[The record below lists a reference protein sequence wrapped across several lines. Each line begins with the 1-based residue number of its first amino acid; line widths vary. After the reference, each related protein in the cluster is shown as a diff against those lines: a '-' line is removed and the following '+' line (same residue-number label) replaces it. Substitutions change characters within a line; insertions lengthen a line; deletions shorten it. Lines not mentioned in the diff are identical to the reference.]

1 MKQLFPDVDWQPV
14 IEAIEQADSIVL
26 ITHCNPDGDGI
37 GSELAL
43 YEALVSKGKQVSIR
57 NRDGIP
63 RIYTFLRHAEQIQKY
78 DWSSCQDNP
87 DLIISL
93 DCGSFKRLG
102 IGQATPNG
110 TSLINLD
117 HHVSNGH
124 FGDINIVDARYCA
137 TGAMI
142 SDLLVA
148 MQVMFSADIAS
159 AIFTAVLTDTASF
172 RLSSASANIYRL
184 AADLIDAGAQPW
196 PISVAV
202 YESKSLAGMNVLTA
216 CLETLEIGDGGRSA
230 WVYVNSEIYEETGAN
245 VEDTEGLIDYA
256 RSIEGVEVA
265 VLIRC
270 HELEDRWKVNFRAK
284 TTANVG
290 ALANS
295 LGGGGHKHAAGCVLC
310 GSFDEVRNI
319 VRQEVSQILG

>member
-1 MKQLFPDVDWQPV
+1 MKQLFPDIDWQPV
-14 IEAIEQADSIVL
+14 IEAIEQAGSIVL

-37 GSELAL
+37 GSQLAL
-43 YEALVSKGKQVSIR
+43 YEALISRGKQVSIR

-63 RIYTFLRHAEQIQKY
+63 RIYTFLTHAEQVQKF
-78 DWSSCQDNP
+78 DWSSSQDSP

-93 DCGSFKRLG
+93 DCGSYKRLG
-102 IGQATPNG
+102 VPQVIQKETTLVN
-110 TSLINLD
+110 ID
-117 HHVSNGH
+117 HHVSNAK
-124 FGDINIVDARYCA
+124 FGDINIVDARFCA

-142 SDLLVA
+142 SDLLVS
-148 MQVMFSADIAS
+148 MQVKFSADIAS
-159 AIFTAVLTDTASF
+159 AIYVALLTDTASF
-172 RLSSASANIYRL
+172 RHSNTSANVYRL

-202 YESKSLAGMNVLTA
+202 YESRSLAGMKILMA
-216 CLETLEIGDGGRSA
+216 CLETLEIRDGGRSA
-230 WVYVNSEIYEETGAN
+230 WIYVNSEMYEEAGAN

-256 RSIEGVEVA
+256 RSISGVEVA
-265 VLIRC
+265 VLIRH

-295 LGGGGHKHAAGCVLC
+295 LGGGGHKHAAGCVIG
-310 GSFDEVRNI
+310 GSFDEVRSI
-319 VRQEVSQILG
+319 IRQEVSQILG

>member
-1 MKQLFPDVDWQPV
+1 MIQLFPDVDWLPV

-37 GSELAL
+37 GSQLAL
-43 YEALVSKGKQVSIR
+43 YEALIGKGKQVSIR

-63 RIYTFLRHAEQIQKY
+63 RIYTFLSHAEQVQKY
-78 DWSSCQDNP
+78 DWPSCHDSP
-87 DLIISL
+87 DLLISL
-93 DCGSFKRLG
+93 DCGSYKRLG
-102 IGQATPNG
+102 MPQAIRDEMI
-110 TSLINLD
+110 LINID
-117 HHVSNGH
+117 HHVSNGQ

-148 MQVMFSADIAS
+148 MQVMFSTDIAS
-159 AIFTAVLTDTASF
+159 AIYTAVLTDTSCF

-202 YESKSLAGMNVLTA
+202 YESKSLAGMNILTA
-216 CLETLEIGDGGRSA
+216 CLETLELRDEGRSA
-230 WVYVNSEIYEETGAN
+230 WIYVKSEMYEETGAN

-256 RSIEGVEVA
+256 RSISGVEVA

-270 HELEDRWKVNFRAK
+270 HELEDQWKVNFRAK

-295 LGGGGHKHAAGCVLC
+295 LGGGGHKHAAGCVLG
-310 GSFDEVRNI
+310 GSFDEVRTI
-319 VRQEVSQILG
+319 IRQEVSQILG

>member
-1 MKQLFPDVDWQPV
+1 
-14 IEAIEQADSIVL
+14 VL
-26 ITHCNPDGDGI
+26 LTHCNPDGDGI
-37 GSELAL
+37 GSQLAL
-43 YEALVSKGKQVSIR
+43 YEALVSRGKQVSIC

-63 RIYTFLRHAEQIQKY
+63 RIYTFLTHAEQVQKY
-78 DWSSCQDNP
+78 DWSSSQDSS

-102 IGQATPNG
+102 MSQAVQNET
-110 TSLINLD
+110 TLINID
-117 HHVSNGH
+117 HHVSNRQ

-142 SDLLVA
+142 FDLLLA
-148 MQVMFSADIAS
+148 MQVTFTASIAS
-159 AIFTAVLTDTASF
+159 AIYTAVLTDTASF
-172 RLSSASANIYRL
+172 RHSNTSASVYRM

-202 YESKSLAGMNVLTA
+202 YESKSLAGMNILTA
-216 CLETLEIGDGGRSA
+216 CLETLEIRDGGRSA
-230 WVYVNSEIYEETGAN
+230 WIYVNNEMYEEAGAN

-256 RSIEGVEVA
+256 RSIGGVEVA
-265 VLIRC
+265 VLIRH

-295 LGGGGHKHAAGCVLC
+295 LGGGGHKHAAGCVLG
-310 GSFDEVRNI
+310 GSFDEVRSI
-319 VRQEVSQILG
+319 IRQEVSQVLG

>member
-1 MKQLFPDVDWQPV
+1 MKQLFPDVDWLPV
-14 IEAIEQADSIVL
+14 IEAIEQAGSIVL

-37 GSELAL
+37 GSQLAL
-43 YEALVSKGKQVSIR
+43 YEALVSTGKQVSIR

-63 RIYTFLRHAEQIQKY
+63 RIYTFLTHAEQVQKF
-78 DWSSCQDNP
+78 DWSSSQDSP

-93 DCGSFKRLG
+93 DCGSYKRLG
-102 IGQATPNG
+102 VPQGIQKETTLVN
-110 TSLINLD
+110 ID
-117 HHVSNGH
+117 HHVSNAK
-124 FGDINIVDARYCA
+124 FGDINIVDARFCA

-142 SDLLVA
+142 SDLLVS
-148 MQVMFSADIAS
+148 MQVKFSADISS
-159 AIFTAVLTDTASF
+159 AIYVALLTDTASF
-172 RLSSASANIYRL
+172 RHSNTSANVYRL

-202 YESKSLAGMNVLTA
+202 YESKTLAGMKILMA
-216 CLETLEIGDGGRSA
+216 CLETLEIRDGGRSA
-230 WVYVNSEIYEETGAN
+230 WVYVNSEMYEEAGAN

-256 RSIEGVEVA
+256 RSISGVEVA
-265 VLIRC
+265 VLIRH

-295 LGGGGHKHAAGCVLC
+295 LGGGGHKHAAGCVIG
-310 GSFDEVRNI
+310 GSFDEVRSI
-319 VRQEVSQILG
+319 IRQEVSQILG

>member
-1 MKQLFPDVDWQPV
+1 MKHLFPDVDWLPV

-43 YEALVSKGKQVSIR
+43 YEALISRGKHVSIR

-63 RIYTFLRHAEQIQKY
+63 RIYNFLAYAEKVEKF
-78 DWSSCQDNP
+78 DWVSCQDSP

-102 IGQATPNG
+102 MPQAIQQET
-110 TSLINLD
+110 TLINID
-117 HHVSNGH
+117 HHISNAK

-137 TGAMI
+137 TGAMV
-142 SDLLVA
+142 SDLLVS
-148 MQVMFSADIAS
+148 MQVIFSADIAT
-159 AIFTAVLTDTASF
+159 AIYVAILTDTASF
-172 RLSSASANIYRL
+172 RHSNTSANVYRL

-202 YESKSLAGMNVLTA
+202 YESRSLAGIKILMA
-216 CLETLEIGDGGRSA
+216 CLETLEICDGGRSA
-230 WVYVNSEIYEETGAN
+230 WIYVNAEMYEETGAN

-256 RSIEGVEVA
+256 RSIGGVEVA
-265 VLIRC
+265 VLIRH
-270 HELEDRWKVNFRAK
+270 HELEGRWKVNFRAK
-284 TTANVG
+284 TTADVG

-295 LGGGGHKHAAGCVLC
+295 LGGGGHKHAAGCVI
-310 GSFDEVRNI
+310 GGTFDEAQAI
-319 VRQEVSQILG
+319 IRQEVSQILA